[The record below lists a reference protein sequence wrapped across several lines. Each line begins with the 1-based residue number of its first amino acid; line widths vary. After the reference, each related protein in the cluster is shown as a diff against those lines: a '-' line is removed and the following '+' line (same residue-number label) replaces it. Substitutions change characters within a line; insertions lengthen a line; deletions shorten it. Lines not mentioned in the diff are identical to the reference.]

1 MTDGGTDRSMSAT
14 GMFPI
19 HSSLY
24 SQHVQ
29 NHVERVSVKV
39 CHIMTLLGYGEEIR
53 RRRIEKF
60 RECDV
65 LWNADS
71 INRHLIT
78 VSSKAEGLMLWNAE
92 SINRHLITVGSK
104 AEGLTSWRE
113 SDYDHLHVLNK
124 VLCVET
130 GVHLNIIPDDLEVC
144 RMDTRDV
151 YPGHCKILLLP
162 DRLNSTRTNVFNNVV
177 CCDKQGNNMISS
189 GLFLDKMSKFRG
201 EGVGPLKRAGPS
213 LPRSDEKGLK
223 VDQVFAVNCLCP
235 SILQR
240 WAQRPRLWPPAEVV
254 KKVVSLGS
262 VVTAVGF
269 KGSKNNEFEW
279 RICFNM
285 GETELVHNLNITQAK
300 VYVIL
305 KMIVKEVLKPNN
317 KEITT
322 FVMKNI
328 ILWQAERNSPS
339 LFQEKKLIYWLHDAL
354 GKLLTAISSTQLSY
368 YMIPERNLMAA
379 CGLQA
384 EQKRKWVEDITNM
397 MEEGPSVILRLPRI
411 RQAVICYPQPM
422 LWFSRRRMEAEIL
435 ILEWMRRDL
444 QCRCEN
450 GRYDI
455 DDIILVEIDR
465 RQDEIAKEVYDR
477 MSVEGSAVNTV
488 NDVYFRLLM

>member
-1 MTDGGTDRSMSAT
+1 MTDGGTDSSLSAT
-14 GMFPI
+14 GMSPI

-24 SQHVQ
+24 SQHDQ
-29 NHVERVSVKV
+29 NYVEGVSVEV

-60 RECDV
+60 RECD
-65 LWNADS
+65 
-71 INRHLIT
+71 
-78 VSSKAEGLMLWNAE
+78 MLWNAE

-104 AEGLTSWRE
+104 AEGLTSLRE
-113 SDYDHLHVLNK
+113 SDYDQLHVLNK

-130 GVHLNIIPDDLEVC
+130 GVDINIIPDDIEVC

-151 YPGHCKILLLP
+151 YPGHCKMLP
-162 DRLNSTRTNVFNNVV
+162 LPERLNYTRTNVFNNVV
-177 CCDKQGNNMISS
+177 CRDEQGNNMISS

-213 LPRSDEKGLK
+213 LPRWDDKGLK
-223 VDQVFAVNCLCP
+223 FDQVFAVNCLCP

-240 WAQRPRLWPPAEVV
+240 WAQRVRLWPPAEVV
-254 KKVVSLGS
+254 QKVVSLGS
-262 VVTAVGF
+262 VVTPVGF

-328 ILWQAERNSPS
+328 ILWQAERNPPS
-339 LFQEKKLIYWLHDAL
+339 LFQEKKNLIYWLHDAL

-368 YMIPERNLMAA
+368 YMIPERNLMEA

-477 MSVEGSAVNTV
+477 MSVEGSAVNNVT
-488 NDVYFRLLM
+488 DVYFRLLM